1 MNENVIYIDYLN
13 SYLDI
18 TSKKL
23 PKLFKKILYKI
34 LNFFGY
40 IKSEKNYLKVTCLE
54 NDILNE
60 RIITNLFKKMQSIY
74 SKTVVAPH
82 LFINNDRFIK
92 ILRQKDYEILLGK
105 WLYKYLTCD
114 IINKIAYVQNRK
126 IEEIE
131 ITVLTNEDSDI
142 NFENIKILAQRC
154 KVLNIITNKI
164 DKYEVL
170 ERFLYDEYGIIINI
184 SRNKKK
190 AGLYSD
196 IILNLDFNNEE
207 LSECRFR
214 INSILVQFTKEKFE
228 NKKGITIVFYKLN
241 LPYKYIKL
249 LNKFHNYN
257 EEIFYE
263 SMLYYKTS
271 FYDLKKILDK
281 DKIGIRYFIGNNGK
295 IQFYEIKQ
303 CIKKT

>member
-1 MNENVIYIDYLN
+1 M
-13 SYLDI
+13 
-18 TSKKL
+18 
-23 PKLFKKILYKI
+23 FK
-34 LNFFGY
+34 
-40 IKSEKNYLKVTCLE
+40 T
-54 NDILNE
+54 
-60 RIITNLFKKMQSIY
+60 
-74 SKTVVAPH
+74 
-82 LFINNDRFIK
+82 
-92 ILRQKDYEILLGK
+92 GK
-105 WLYKYLTCD
+105 
-114 IINKIAYVQNRK
+114 
-126 IEEIE
+126 
-131 ITVLTNEDSDI
+131 LTNEDSDI
-142 NFENIKILAQRC
+142 NIENIKILAQRC

-228 NKKGITIVFYKLN
+228 NKNGITIVFYKLN

-295 IQFYEIKQ
+295 IQFNEIKQ